1 MGKKP
6 AKAAKRA
13 GDGATDL
20 DQFAKEDFDWL
31 EDQRAIVEATP
42 GQLDL
47 PRGKATRTLRE
58 LEAALL
64 PAVAAARDL
73 FRAAARA
80 RPYTPPDPSLATIF
94 SDYRHYLR
102 ELKASA
108 AKSGKKPNEAI
119 DEYDEC
125 IGHVLGCLD
134 KMRLGEGVTRAE
146 ALEADAW
153 LRDVP
158 GETML
163 FN

>member
-64 PAVAAARDL
+64 PAVAAAREL

-80 RPYTPPDPSLATIF
+80 QPYSPPDPSLSSIF

-108 AKSGKKPNEAI
+108 AESGEEPAEAL
-119 DEYDEC
+119 DEYDAC
-125 IGHVLGCLD
+125 IAHVLDCLG
-134 KMRLGEGVTRAE
+134 KMRRGEGITRVD
-146 ALEADAW
+146 ALKADAW

-158 GETML
+158 GETL
-163 FN
+163 VFN